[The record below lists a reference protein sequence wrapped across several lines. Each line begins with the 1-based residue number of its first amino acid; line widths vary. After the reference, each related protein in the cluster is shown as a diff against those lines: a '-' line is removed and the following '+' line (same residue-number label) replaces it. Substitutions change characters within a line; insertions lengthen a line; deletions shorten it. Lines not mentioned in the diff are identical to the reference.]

1 MPDVTRN
8 RMGATQSAEGSGAD
22 PGARGPAG
30 AGAPRAGGWKA
41 FFARPEVSVAV
52 ALLGLCVW
60 MSFASPYF
68 LTFRNV
74 LNILRQFSLIAILA
88 IGEGLIIIT
97 AGIDLSVG
105 TLVGLTACVG
115 AWAAESYGAP
125 PWLTLVIILG
135 SGGLA
140 GLTNGLLV
148 TRVGIAPF
156 IATLGMM
163 SVAKGISLL
172 ITLGSPIHYDS
183 TWISVFG
190 GGYIGMVPVSVIVM
204 AVIVALGTVFANRTV
219 TGKAIYA
226 VGNSEKA
233 ATLSGIRVGR
243 VKTIVFTLTGVLAG
257 VCGLILLGQLEGA
270 DAFYGNGYELDVI
283 AAAVIGGISLA
294 GGEGNLLG
302 IVVGAALMGV
312 LKNAFVLL
320 AVPGYWQTVA
330 VGVVIIGAV
339 SIDSL
344 RKRRRG

>member
-1 MPDVTRN
+1 MRETTRT
-8 RMGATQSAEGSGAD
+8 GEGTAAAPQPSARA
-22 PGARGPAG
+22 GARS
-30 AGAPRAGGWKA
+30 GGLKA
-41 FFARPEVSVAV
+41 FFAKPEVSVGV
-52 ALLGLCVW
+52 ALIGLCVA
-60 MSFASPYF
+60 MSLASPYF
-68 LTFRNV
+68 LTVRNV

-88 IGEGLIIIT
+88 VGEGLIIIT

-105 TLVGLTACVG
+105 ALVGMTACVG
-115 AWAAESYGAP
+115 AAAAAAGAP
-125 PWLTLVIILG
+125 ASVTLVVILG
-135 SGGLA
+135 AGALA
-140 GLTNGLLV
+140 GFLNGMLV

-163 SVAKGISLL
+163 SVARGISLL

-190 GGYIGMVPVSVIVM
+190 GGHIGVVPVSVIVM
-204 AVIVALGTVFANRTV
+204 LVIVAAGSIFATRTV
-219 TGKAIYA
+219 LGKNIYA

-233 ATLSGIRVGR
+233 AKLSGIRVETT
-243 VKTIVFTLTGVLAG
+243 KTVVFTLTGFLTG
-257 VCGLILLGQLEGA
+257 VCGLILMGQLEGA

-283 AAAVIGGISLA
+283 AAAVIGGISLS

-302 IVVGAALMGV
+302 IMVGAALMGV

-320 AVPGYWQTVA
+320 AVPGYWQTVV

-344 RKRRRG
+344 RKRK

>member
-1 MPDVTRN
+1 M
-8 RMGATQSAEGSGAD
+8 AQLQEKKHEAAD
-22 PGARGPAG
+22 MNAPGPVAAPHPVARGLA
-30 AGAPRAGGWKA
+30 A
-41 FFARPEVSVAV
+41 FFAKPEVSVGV
-52 ALLGLCVW
+52 ALVALCVA
-60 MSFASPYF
+60 MSVASPYF
-68 LTFRNV
+68 LTVRNI

-88 IGEGLIIIT
+88 VGEGLIIIT

-105 TLVGLTACVG
+105 ALVGMTACTG
-115 AWAAESYGAP
+115 AWVALAGAP
-125 PWLTLVIILG
+125 PSLTLLVILG
-135 SGGLA
+135 SGTLA
-140 GLTNGLLV
+140 GLANGLLV

-163 SVAKGISLL
+163 SVARGVSLL
-172 ITLGSPIHYDS
+172 ITLGSPIHYDT

-190 GGYIGMVPVSVIVM
+190 GGHIGVVPISVIVM
-204 AVIVALGTVFANRTV
+204 LVIVAAGWIVATRTV
-219 TGKAIYA
+219 LGKNVYA

-233 ATLSGIRVGR
+233 AKLSGIRVETT
-243 VKTIVFTLTGVLAG
+243 KTAVFTITGFLTG
-257 VCGLILLGQLEGA
+257 VCGLILMGQLEGA

-302 IVVGAALMGV
+302 IMVGAALMGV

-330 VGVVIIGAV
+330 VGLVIIGAV

-344 RKRRRG
+344 RKRK

>member
-1 MPDVTRN
+1 MAQLQEKNHEVVAN
-8 RMGATQSAEGSGAD
+8 ANG
-22 PGARGPAG
+22 PGNVLARALPVG
-30 AGAPRAGGWKA
+30 RGWAA
-41 FFARPEVSVAV
+41 FFAKPEISVAV
-52 ALLGLCVW
+52 ALAALCVV
-60 MSFASPYF
+60 MTFASPYF
-68 LTFRNV
+68 LTVRNI

-88 IGEGLIIIT
+88 VGEGLIIIT

-105 TLVGLTACVG
+105 ALVGMTACTG
-115 AWAAESYGAP
+115 AWVALAGAP
-125 PWLTLVIILG
+125 PSLTLLVVLG
-135 SGGLA
+135 SGTLA
-140 GLTNGLLV
+140 GFANGLLV

-163 SVAKGISLL
+163 SVARGVSLL
-172 ITLGSPIHYDS
+172 ITLGSPIHYDT

-190 GGYIGMVPVSVIVM
+190 GGRIGVVPVSVIVM
-204 AVIVALGTVFANRTV
+204 LVIVAAGSIVATRTV
-219 TGKAIYA
+219 LGKNVYA

-233 ATLSGIRVGR
+233 AKLSGIRVETT
-243 VKTIVFTLTGVLAG
+243 KTVVFTITGFLTG
-257 VCGLILLGQLEGA
+257 VCGLILMGQLEGA

-302 IVVGAALMGV
+302 IMVGAALMGV

-330 VGVVIIGAV
+330 VGLVIIGAV

-344 RKRRRG
+344 RKRR